1 MKQGQHVLLFYV
13 PLLLNASHTF
23 LVSEYVIEA
32 NTSLSTC
39 THMLYQLKFNCIKWK
54 LTHVLKASFLTGGS
68 GSFNSGTRWTIF
80 WAQTSNSALVGFSL
94 PRWACKMTKLLLT
107 ISILALLVMGTFSNR
122 HFLMLGG
129 IVNERFL
136 NNKERSELEATS
148 SCVVSRLDVVG
159 FVQDF

>member
-1 MKQGQHVLLFYV
+1 
-13 PLLLNASHTF
+13 
-23 LVSEYVIEA
+23 
-32 NTSLSTC
+32 
-39 THMLYQLKFNCIKWK
+39 
-54 LTHVLKASFLTGGS
+54 
-68 GSFNSGTRWTIF
+68 
-80 WAQTSNSALVGFSL
+80 
-94 PRWACKMTKLLLT
+94 MTKLLLT

-159 FVQDF
+159 LVQDF